1 MKDKKLEKQRLKEKR
16 LKKRK
21 LMREAE
27 GNYSDGNDQQEA
39 PIAVLGTPSGDESQ
53 A

>member
-1 MKDKKLEKQRLKEKR
+1 MDKKLEKQRLKEKR

-27 GNYSDGNDQQEA
+27 GNYDDNDQQNEE
-39 PIAVLGTPSGDESQ
+39 PIAILGTPSDSGS
-53 A
+53 